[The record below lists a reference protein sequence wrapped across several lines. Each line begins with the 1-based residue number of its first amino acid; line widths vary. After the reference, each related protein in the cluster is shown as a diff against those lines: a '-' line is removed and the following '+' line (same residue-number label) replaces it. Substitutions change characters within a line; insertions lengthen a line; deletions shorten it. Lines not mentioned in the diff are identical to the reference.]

1 MNLNQ
6 YYLALMYRM
15 FESIRVVI
23 RGIRCKSSCCNSN
36 TVDEPDTEPPTRE
49 TSVSVAN
56 LPYRLENDKKNSSKN
71 KPISYAITSPLNT
84 PQGTPPTSETGPHS
98 VLALRSETV

>member
-36 TVDEPDTEPPTRE
+36 TVDEPDTEPPTRQ
-49 TSVSVAN
+49 TSV
-56 LPYRLENDKKNSSKN
+56 ENDKKNSSKN

-84 PQGTPPTSETGPHS
+84 PQGTPPTSETGPHY
-98 VLALRSETV
+98 VLATV